1 MDNNINKINF
11 LCDKQKKFK
20 RFMLCKHLFIKDMI
34 DIDVEKSVN
43 IVYCKKC
50 WFSFY

>member
-20 RFMLCKHLFIKDMI
+20 RFMLCKHLLVKDMI

-43 IVYCKKC
+43 IIYCKRC

>member
-20 RFMLCKHLFIKDMI
+20 RIMLCNHFLVKDMI
-34 DIDVEKSVN
+34 DVDVEKS
-43 IVYCKKC
+43 ITIIYCKRC
-50 WFSFY
+50 WFNFG